1 MRIWLETTWIRIV
14 GMMLVGMLFGWVVSE
29 ASFQATPN
37 PAQRDPHR
45 VELVIPAGTAEKI
58 KAGQPVPSIPETM
71 SFVDGDLLVVK
82 NQDSTSHQLGP
93 VWVPP
98 QSSGV
103 LQVSSDTSYS
113 VECSFT
119 SSKVFGLDVQ
129 PALTGWIRFQ
139 GVISVGLPTGV
150 MLALYTLAMPGK
162 KRTSGHEE

>member
-1 MRIWLETTWIRIV
+1 M
-14 GMMLVGMLFGWVVSE
+14 VSE
-29 ASFQATPN
+29 ASFLATPN

-71 SFVDGDLLVVK
+71 SFVDGDLLVVR
-82 NQDSTSHQLGP
+82 NQDLVSHQLGP

-103 LQVSSDTSYS
+103 LQVSNDTSYS

-119 SSKVFGLDVQ
+119 RSKVFGLDVQ
-129 PALTGWIRFQ
+129 PALT
-139 GVISVGLPTGV
+139 
-150 MLALYTLAMPGK
+150 
-162 KRTSGHEE
+162 

>member
-1 MRIWLETTWIRIV
+1 
-14 GMMLVGMLFGWVVSE
+14 MMLVGILFGWVVSE
-29 ASFQATPN
+29 ASFLATPD
-37 PAQRDPHR
+37 PVQRDPHR
-45 VELVIPAGTAEKI
+45 VELVIPAGTADKI

-71 SFVDGDLLVVK
+71 TFVDGDLLVVR
-82 NQDSTSHQLGP
+82 NQDSTSHRLGP

-103 LQVSSDTSYS
+103 LQISSDSSYT

-119 SSKVFGLDVQ
+119 SSRVFGLDVQ
-129 PALTGWIRFQ
+129 PALTAWVRIQ

-162 KRTSGHEE
+162 KRALGQEE